1 MGTSK
6 PNAIIK
12 ILGTVGSF
20 LLNSLK
26 AGSGAKNNEEL
37 VLDAFN
43 VAGGYILSVEHDT
56 LEDGTPRYKGID
68 KLKRVAQLMALHYSA
83 QSINMGIIQAMTIAQ
98 NKFLQ
103 MHEEGKVNTSP
114 KNPTS

>member
-6 PNAIIK
+6 PNNVLK
-12 ILGTVGSF
+12 IFGVIGSF
-20 LLNSLK
+20 LLNSIK
-26 AGSGAKNNEEL
+26 AGAGAKNNQEL

-43 VAGGYILSVEHDT
+43 VAGGYILSVEHDL
-56 LEDGTPRYKGID
+56 LEDGTARYKGID
-68 KLKRVAQLMALHYSA
+68 KLTRVAQLMALHYSA

-103 MHEEGKVNTSP
+103 MHEEGKVNATP
-114 KNPTS
+114 KSAP